1 MVDIWH
7 DTINNW
13 DVGFTLKI
21 VPKWMKVFSPLEEE
35 ESIWIRNPTPQ
46 KVDIDPT
53 DEWGS
58 ARLDRTKIGI
68 RGLVQTIQ
76 WHENIL
82 VQSARSGILPMSFHL
97 DDPQFAKIG
106 VTPEEE
112 KGFVDTIQEYLTSIG
127 IKWEDNQHIDNV
139 GTPLADDNTYW
150 HYFDISSEDM
160 RTWYKYWK
168 MEHLMDQRQGGV

>member
-1 MVDIWH
+1 M
-7 DTINNW
+7 T
-13 DVGFTLKI
+13 
-21 VPKWMKVFSPLEEE
+21 VFSPLEEE
-35 ESIWIRNPTPQ
+35 DSIWIRNPTPQ

-97 DDPQFAKIG
+97 DRDPQWLPMIG
-106 VTPEEE
+106 
-112 KGFVDTIQEYLTSIG
+112 FNS
-127 IKWEDNQHIDNV
+127 
-139 GTPLADDNTYW
+139 
-150 HYFDISSEDM
+150 
-160 RTWYKYWK
+160 
-168 MEHLMDQRQGGV
+168 